1 MSQFSF
7 APSIHVLEVLKK
19 RQGLTVPEG
28 EVFFE
33 T

>member
-1 MSQFSF
+1 MNQFSF
-7 APSIHVLEVLKK
+7 VPSTHVLEVLKK

>member
-1 MSQFSF
+1 MRQFSF
-7 APSIHVLEVLKK
+7 APTTHVLEILKK